1 MLPYLLIVLFY
12 IGMPVVR
19 TDGLSGGGGGVVG
32 QYGHVITKFSR
43 MGRLLHYPYGGPL
56 ARVAHKSSATN
67 ARQDRTH
74 THKFLKKIH
83 QAGKVDIYIKCS
95 QIIAKKRLN
104 DADSFALP
112 VSHLYQN

>member
-1 MLPYLLIVLFY
+1 M
-12 IGMPVVR
+12 VVR
-19 TDGLSGGGGGVVG
+19 WRVSPTRAPL
-32 QYGHVITKFSR
+32 QMHVKIE
-43 MGRLLHYPYGGPL
+43 
-56 ARVAHKSSATN
+56 
-67 ARQDRTH
+67 H